1 MAAPPLEIPLSKRST
16 ARKGLLALIVL
27 LVLLA
32 LLRIA
37 GPYVAT
43 WVVNQR
49 LAELGDFSGHIDDL
63 DFAIWRGAY
72 SIDGLTIVKR
82 SGEVPVPFFKAHRI
96 DLSIRWRALLRGVV
110 AGEAEFRQPEL
121 NFVDARSK
129 DAEQSGRGVDW
140 RGVLQDLFPI
150 QIDHLAVHDGTIH
163 FRNFGSNPPVNLT
176 LSELQATATNLSNAK
191 QRTGEHVAR
200 LEAKA
205 RALGGAPVEITA
217 EFDPFERL
225 GDFHLQ
231 AETRDVQVKEL
242 NDFARAYAKVDLS
255 SGTATVLLELR
266 AEDRQLN
273 GLVKPIFHDLEILEA
288 GEISEKLGKP
298 HNLGWEIFTELMLK
312 IFSNWKEDQF
322 AACIPLSGSLDQRDV
337 AVLPAIF
344 SVLRNA
350 FIDAFERNLDEDC
363 PEPKPPKQDS
373 AASAEHNAAD
383 ADAESKQGAD
393 SDQAGSDVQPHAEA
407 DSGAPSAQSEEDSPR
422 INPGG
427 PPNRRP

>member
-1 MAAPPLEIPLSKRST
+1 MSKRSK
-16 ARKGLLALIVL
+16 ARKGLLALIVV

-32 LLRIA
+32 LVRMA

-43 WVVNQR
+43 WAVNQR
-49 LAELGDFSGHIDDL
+49 LADLGDFSGHIDDL

-72 SIDGLTIVKR
+72 AIDGLTIVKR

-110 AGEAEFRQPEL
+110 AGEANFHRPEL

-150 QIDHLAVHDGTIH
+150 QIDHLSVHDGTIH

-176 LSELQATATNLSNAK
+176 LSDLQATATNLSNAK

-231 AETRDVQVKEL
+231 AETRDVEVTQL

-273 GLVKPIFHDLEILEA
+273 GLVKPIFHDLEILES

-322 AACIPLSGSLDQRDV
+322 AACIPLSGSLDEREV
-337 AVLPAIF
+337 AILPAIF

-363 PEPKPPKQDS
+363 PDPKPPKLDQEAGS
-373 AASAEHNAAD
+373 KKNAEG
-383 ADAESKQGAD
+383 ADAESHRHAD
-393 SDQAGSDVQPHAEA
+393 AKESPESEQSAADAQQEGET
-407 DSGAPSAQSEEDSPR
+407 DSGAASQQSEGESPR